1 MRTVG
6 VREAIDDPLDIA
18 FGVEHG
24 SSGDG
29 ISIDMGEPFMSVQVF
44 LDGED
49 KLHVTDYEL

>member
-6 VREAIDDPLDIA
+6 VKEAIDDPLDIA